1 MVKIQIAG
9 GYLEPVEGTNIPLN
23 FSVQDIRDISAKS
36 GAFSK
41 SIELTGSRNNLEL
54 LGHLYEVNIEDATF
68 NINTLTECSV
78 IQNGITV
85 VERAYLQLLSVNKQE
100 PSTVNHEKVTFTVAV
115 KDTAAD
121 LFTTI
126 NNRYLSEVDL
136 TDLNHTLSATNI
148 VNSFGNDVTDGYK
161 YFPCYTPTNTIPVK
175 EFKPWIYAKTYL
187 DRIFAKAG
195 KSYTWAGLQEARFDK
210 LVIPYNG
217 DGTKINVDAYKVAF
231 NKTNT
236 LSGTHTGGVI
246 NINNTQQL
254 TNVTETVDNA
264 SIFNPTTGQY
274 TSPFYVSTGESINVS
289 VSVSRLLTL
298 TNPIST
304 NVRIRY
310 ANTVFG
316 VVNYTSGFAKYSAS
330 VRVFRNGLPYGT
342 TQLMDILI
350 QSPISSGTQTILN
363 DSTTVNIPVTGLNQG
378 DVITFALVIN
388 NANVQGQWRNVNT
401 NATVNVGYNFSLTSS
416 VTVTPS
422 DNNIG
427 LFGTVDMNSFIPRQ
441 IKQSDF
447 VKAFLT
453 MYNLV
458 AVPDELQPDNIIF
471 LHRDEYYDSGKEKD
485 WSRKLANDRE
495 KQITFLPDI
504 TKKKIQISYK
514 DDSDEVNKAYKSF
527 TNETFGQVEYTL
539 DNEYVRD
546 IDRNEI
552 VFSPTPSAVT
562 SYGATVPMLLG
573 SAPKTNIRVLIDNG
587 TQSLTTPIIVQ
598 NYTGNTVTSTTYAQ
612 ASHFE
617 NPSNPSFDINFG
629 VCDYY
634 LYSIGVVTGNN
645 LYNLYWRRTMAQL
658 NSGKMLTAYFDL
670 NEADIQSLKLN
681 DKIYCEGAWWNINRV
696 IDYNANKSTLTKVE
710 LISIDEGIKLPQFKI
725 RPTRPSVFLDSLPI
739 RGNLIK
745 KFYEVNNVIEEGG
758 DVTGKTGL
766 VVKGGEIVAGNIKV
780 DSINGVVQSSDRVY
794 KALITQSSTNAP
806 SISQILRN
814 DYDIVLL
821 PEYVSTGTYKFTN
834 FVTTSIDT
842 YFITEDIEWIYTED
856 EMYLMDENSDTELL
870 GSTTLEALHNGNLPN
885 GNTARFSIQGNDLY
899 LYTYSSGTLSNDVL
913 PTDIPWVMTL
923 TFWDK

>member
-41 SIELTGSRNNLEL
+41 SIELTGSLNNLEL

-78 IQNGITV
+78 IQNGITI
-85 VERAYLQLLSVNKQE
+85 VERAYLQLLSINKQE

-126 NNRYLSEVDL
+126 NNRYLNEVDL
-136 TDLNHTLSATNI
+136 SDLNHTLSAANI
-148 VNSFGNDVTDGYK
+148 VNSFTNDVNNGYK
-161 YFPCYTPTNTIPVK
+161 YFPCYTPSNTIPVK

-195 KSYTWAGLQEARFDK
+195 KSYTWSGLQDARFDK

-217 DGTKINVDAYKVAF
+217 DGTKINVDAYRVAF

-236 LSGTHTGGVI
+236 TSGTHTNGVI
-246 NINNTQQL
+246 NINNTQQA
-254 TNVTETVDNA
+254 TSVTETNDPA

-274 TSPFYVSTGESINVS
+274 STPFYVSTGESINISLS
-289 VSVSRLLTL
+289 VARLLTL
-298 TNPIST
+298 TNPIAT
-304 NVRIRY
+304 NARVKYQFQGAFLNGQARY
-310 ANTVFG
+310 R
-316 VVNYTSGFAKYSAS
+316 AS
-330 VRVFRNGLPYGT
+330 LRVFRNGLPVST
-342 TQLMDILI
+342 TPIMDELV
-350 QSPISSGTQTILN
+350 SNPIVSGANTILN
-363 DSTTVNIPVTGLNQG
+363 DSTTVNVPVTGLNQG
-378 DVITFALVIN
+378 DTITFALIVN
-388 NANVQGQWRNVNT
+388 NASVQGQWRNVNT
-401 NATVNVGYNFSLTSS
+401 NATVNVLYSVSLNGSYS
-416 VTVTPS
+416 ITPS

-427 LFGTVDMNSFIPRQ
+427 LFGTVDVNSFIPRQ
-441 IKQSDF
+441 VKQSDF
-447 VKAFLT
+447 VKSILT

-471 LHRDEYYDSGKEKD
+471 LHRDEYYDSGTEKD
-485 WSRKLANDRE
+485 WSRKLANDRD
-495 KQITFLPDI
+495 KVIAFLPDI
-504 TKKKIQISYK
+504 TKKKVQLSYK
-514 DDSDEVNKAYKSF
+514 DDTDEVNKAYKSF

-546 IDRNEI
+546 IDRKEI

-573 SAPKTNIRVLIDNG
+573 SSPKTNIRILIDNG
-587 TQSLTTPIIVQ
+587 TESLTTPIIVE
-598 NYTGNTVTSTTYAQ
+598 NYAGSSVSSSTYSQ

-710 LISIDEGIKLPQFKI
+710 LISIDEGIRLAPFKI

-739 RGNLIK
+739 RNNITK
-745 KFYEVNNVIEEGG
+745 RFYEINNVVEEGG
-758 DVTGKTGL
+758 DVTGQTGI
-766 VVKGGEIVAGNIKV
+766 VVKSGEIVAGNIKV
-780 DSINGVVQSSDRVY
+780 QYINGVEQKSDRVY
-794 KALITQSSTNAP
+794 KALVSQSSTNAP
-806 SISQILRN
+806 EIEQILRN
-814 DYDIVLL
+814 DYEVVLS
-821 PEYVSTGTYKFTN
+821 PDYVSTGTYKFTN
-834 FVTTSIDT
+834 FVTTQIDT
-842 YFITEDIEWIYTED
+842 YFTTEDNDWLLTED
-856 EMYLMDENSDTELL
+856 DEYLMDENGDTELL
-870 GSTTLEALHNGNLPN
+870 GSTILEAFHNGNLPD
-885 GNTARFSIQGNDLY
+885 GNTARFSIQGTDLY
-899 LYTYSSGTLSNDVL
+899 LYTYSGGVLSNDVL